1 MRKRWIALL
10 SAFAA
15 TLALTIGAMGS
26 ASLISA
32 QGTAATPDHS
42 AMADM
47 TGHPAHIHDGTCAT
61 LGGIAWPLNNV
72 GGSEEGMASPE
83 ADMGTMS
90 MSTPEAAESG
100 EVEESTTT
108 VDVSL
113 DDILA
118 AEHAINVHESVDN
131 IQNYIACGDV
141 TGTPTNGELEI
152 ELAELN
158 GSGYSG
164 TATLTDNGDGTTTV
178 YVEVTHSGTGTPV
191 ASRAGY
197 TACITVL
204 PLEAHGT

>member
-32 QGTAATPDHS
+32 QGTPATPDQG
-42 AMADM
+42 AMTDM

-90 MSTPEAAESG
+90 MSTPEAG
-100 EVEESTTT
+100 EYGEGEEESTTV

-118 AEHAINVHESVDN
+118 AEHAINVHESVEN

-141 TGTPTNGELEI
+141 TGTPTDGELEI
-152 ELAELN
+152 QLGELN

-178 YVEVTHSGTGTPV
+178 YVEVTHSGTGTPA
-191 ASRAGY
+191 ASPA
-197 TACITVL
+197 A
-204 PLEAHGT
+204 